1 MSIPS
6 VTIPIAAL
14 AARSDF
20 GSRSQVTDARDKC
33 GQEAVPGPHLSP
45 VSCLACL
52 PWCRWIWPKELSSR
66 R

>member
-52 PWCRWIWPKELSSR
+52 P
-66 R
+66 